1 MLACAHENARRHGD
15 AGEVPAPAGPWAF
28 AGTRPRP
35 LVHLT
40 ADEETQARYDA
51 LAEKRTEGPL
61 TLAELE
67 ELESLVRVNT
77 FLGVLKVEAQAVL
90 AKAV

>member
-1 MLACAHENARRHGD
+1 MRLLARGLSTELAHA
-15 AGEVPAPAGPWAF
+15 
-28 AGTRPRP
+28 
-35 LVHLT
+35 LVHLI

-51 LAEKRTEGPL
+51 LAGKRTEGQL
-61 TLAELE
+61 TAAELQ

-90 AKAV
+90 AKAAAK

>member
-1 MLACAHENARRHGD
+1 MKTHGD
-15 AGEVPAPAGPWAF
+15 TVTLEKFLRPPARGLSPELARA
-28 AGTRPRP
+28 

-51 LAEKRTEGPL
+51 LAEKRTEGQL
-61 TLAELE
+61 TPAELE

-90 AKAV
+90 AKV

>member
-1 MLACAHENARRHGD
+1 MKTHGD
-15 AGEVPAPAGPWAF
+15 TVTLEKF
-28 AGTRPRP
+28 LRP
-35 LVHLT
+35 LTRGLSPELARALVNLT

-51 LAEKRTEGPL
+51 LAGKRTEGQL
-61 TLAELE
+61 TPAELE

-90 AKAV
+90 VKTAEG